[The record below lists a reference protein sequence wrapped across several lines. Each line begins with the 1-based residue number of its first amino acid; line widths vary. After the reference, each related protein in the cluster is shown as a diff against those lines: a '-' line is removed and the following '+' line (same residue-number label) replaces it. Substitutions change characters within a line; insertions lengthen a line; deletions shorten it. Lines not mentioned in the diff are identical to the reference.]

1 MKKLLL
7 PITLLLVVMLTITSC
22 TKTEECTMCGTYD
35 GNIKTNDTLR
45 VHVGSAINLDTT
57 FTTMTSKAVISEIAD
72 IEDSLSLTV
81 SLDLAGTSTDVT
93 VTAFKSS
100 DTKLVVTDAI
110 YNYSGITDILVN
122 GDVVVDGTKA
132 TANVIIS
139 PAPSTPSSIVISGN
153 LTFTGSK

>member
-22 TKTEECTMCGTYD
+22 KKTEECTMCGEYN

-81 SLDLAGTSTDVT
+81 SLDLAGTATDVT

-100 DTKLVVTDAI
+100 DNKLKVTDAI

-122 GDVVVDGTKA
+122 GDVVVDGTNA

-139 PAPSTPSSIVISGN
+139 PAPSTPASIVISGD
-153 LTFTGSK
+153 LTFIGNK